1 VDFSCHALASLTFNS
16 TRYPPLLIV

>member
-1 VDFSCHALASLTFNS
+1 VDFSCHAIASLTFNS